1 MPGRLD
7 GQGLSEGQPLSL
19 PRFRWFHLV
28 FGVCLPA
35 VAVMAEWHTGWSAGA
50 YANPIPNRWFLLL
63 ALSVPAGNLIQ
74 WLRLFAALPIN
85 RKLVTLANRLALTV
99 SLGYS
104 LLFLPIDEIRQF
116 GDPDRLLANVN
127 TPADYAGLEALQ
139 GHKL

>member
-1 MPGRLD
+1 
-7 GQGLSEGQPLSL
+7 
-19 PRFRWFHLV
+19 
-28 FGVCLPA
+28 
-35 VAVMAEWHTGWSAGA
+35 MAEWHTGWSAGA

-104 LLFLPIDEIRQF
+104 LLFLPIVPAALILSVF
-116 GDPDRLLANVN
+116 GVGLLPLAPFFAFHTAWHFRSGLPAQTPASLIPFLFGIPVLSTARRLLCQ
-127 TPADYAGLEALQ
+127 TTE
-139 GHKL
+139 